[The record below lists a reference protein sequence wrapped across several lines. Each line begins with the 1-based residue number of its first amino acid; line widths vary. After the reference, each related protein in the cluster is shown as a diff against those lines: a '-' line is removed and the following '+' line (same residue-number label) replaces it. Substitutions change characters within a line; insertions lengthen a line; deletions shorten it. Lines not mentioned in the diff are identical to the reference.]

1 MTWASPFLHQE
12 TGLVDRARVR
22 GIALFGSF
30 VLTLASGLSYL
41 GAHTWA
47 ANWPVDWPFLEDG
60 VAQLIHSALFVFFA
74 MWLLVS
80 SFARIAIQR
89 SSPELDAGFAAALWI
104 VWGVRGPIRTVSLAL
119 FVMAGFAVVAFV
131 RPFIRAARAEN
142 AQHALDRPRDV
153 QRN

>member
-47 ANWPVDWPFLEDG
+47 ANWPVLEDG

-74 MWLLVS
+74 MWLVVS

-89 SSPELDAGFAAALWI
+89 SIPELDACLAAALWTA
-104 VWGVRGPIRTVSLAL
+104 WGVLGPIRTVSLAL

-131 RPFIRAARAEN
+131 RPFIRAARAEK
-142 AQHALDRPRDV
+142 AEHALDRPRDV
-153 QRN
+153 QSN